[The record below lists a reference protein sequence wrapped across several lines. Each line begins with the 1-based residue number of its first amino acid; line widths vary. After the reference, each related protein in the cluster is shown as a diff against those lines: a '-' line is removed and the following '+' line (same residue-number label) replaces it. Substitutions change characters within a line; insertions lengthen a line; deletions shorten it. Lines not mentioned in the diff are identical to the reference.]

1 MVFGRP
7 GTLAS
12 MPKALSPRRG
22 QPRSAKP
29 PTSGLP
35 REVVAE
41 LRRVARPG
49 RSDQA
54 IADLERAVTL
64 LDRGDSK
71 GAAAEATKAK
81 RAASRSPAVREVL
94 GLALYGQG
102 RYREALSEMQTY
114 KRMTGRADEN
124 HIIADSL
131 RATGRPD
138 RAVALAEEALA
149 APIPDAAKA
158 EAAVVAGS
166 ALADMGRYDQA
177 LALLRRVRTRD
188 DVARPEVLRVW
199 YVTADILARSGRR
212 AEAVREFKKIL
223 RHDAGAF
230 DVAERLDQ
238 LA

>member
-1 MVFGRP
+1 
-7 GTLAS
+7 

-22 QPRSAKP
+22 QPRASKP
-29 PTSGLP
+29 SSSGLP

-81 RAASRSPAVREVL
+81 RVASRSPAVREVL

-102 RYREALSEMQTY
+102 RYQEALSEMQTY

-138 RAVALAEEALA
+138 RAIALAEEALA

-177 LALLRRVRTRD
+177 LALLRRVRTQD
-188 DVARPEVLRVW
+188 EVSRPEILRVW
-199 YVTADILARSGRR
+199 YVIADILARAGRR
-212 AEAVREFKKIL
+212 AEAVREFKKIM
-223 RHDAGAF
+223 RHDPGAF

>member
-1 MVFGRP
+1 
-7 GTLAS
+7 
-12 MPKALSPRRG
+12 MPKALSPRRRG
-22 QPRSAKP
+22 PRPQKQSS
-29 PTSGLP
+29 SGLTK
-35 REVVAE
+35 EIIAE

-64 LDRGDSK
+64 LDRGDTK
-71 GAAAEATKAK
+71 GAAAEAAKAK

-114 KRMTGRADEN
+114 KRMTGRSDEN
-124 HIIADSL
+124 HIIADAL

-138 RAVALAEEALA
+138 RAVPLAEEALA
-149 APIPDAAKA
+149 APISDAAKA

-188 DVARPEVLRVW
+188 DVGRPEVLRVW
-199 YVTADILARSGRR
+199 YVIADILARAGRR
-212 AEAVREFKKIL
+212 DEAVREFKKIL
-223 RHDAGAF
+223 RHDPGAF

>member
-1 MVFGRP
+1 CP

-102 RYREALSEMQTY
+102 RYREALS
-114 KRMTGRADEN
+114 
-124 HIIADSL
+124 
-131 RATGRPD
+131 
-138 RAVALAEEALA
+138 
-149 APIPDAAKA
+149 
-158 EAAVVAGS
+158 
-166 ALADMGRYDQA
+166 
-177 LALLRRVRTRD
+177 LLRRVRTRE

>member
-1 MVFGRP
+1 
-7 GTLAS
+7 
-12 MPKALSPRRG
+12 
-22 QPRSAKP
+22 
-29 PTSGLP
+29 
-35 REVVAE
+35 VVAE

-81 RAASRSPAVREVL
+81 RVASRSPAVREVL

-102 RYREALSEMQTY
+102 RYQEALSEMQTY

-188 DVARPEVLRVW
+188 EVSRPEVLRVW
-199 YVTADILARSGRR
+199 YVIADILARAGRR
-212 AEAVREFKKIL
+212 TEAVREFKKIL
-223 RHDAGAF
+223 RHDPGAF

>member
-1 MVFGRP
+1 
-7 GTLAS
+7 
-12 MPKALSPRRG
+12 
-22 QPRSAKP
+22 
-29 PTSGLP
+29 
-35 REVVAE
+35 
-41 LRRVARPG
+41 VARPG

-102 RYREALSEMQTY
+102 RYQEALSEMQTY

-138 RAVALAEEALA
+138 RAVALAEEALS

-177 LALLRRVRTRD
+177 LALLRRVRTQD
-188 DVARPEVLRVW
+188 EVSRPEVLRVW
-199 YVTADILARSGRR
+199 YVIADILARAGRR